1 MEDSISLKN
10 MKVLLIDDVLA
21 NLELLSEMIEDHGFM
36 VFTKTS
42 GEAALKFLEDET
54 PDLILL
60 DIVMEG
66 IDGFET
72 CKRIKNDPRTKDIP
86 IIFLTAK
93 SGSEDILKGFHLGG
107 VDYITKSFNSEEV
120 LSRITAHLKIRKLTQ
135 EREKLNK
142 KLEEQNT
149 EITESNNQLRVMLE
163 KSSDG
168 IFRLNTGGKI
178 LHANYRFYSSLGLDK
193 DEIKDKPLSD
203 LIASQV
209 GSQELLEIAT
219 RRFGERATFGKKVD
233 FVVNGN
239 SIPKENGSVCSFLI
253 DSFGIWNLPNNIVM
267 EKGVDKKF
275 LGTLC
280 IVKKPL

>member
-10 MKVLLIDDVLA
+10 MKVLLIDDVPA
-21 NLELLSEMIEDHGFM
+21 NLELLSHMIEEHGFK
-36 VFTKTS
+36 VFTETS
-42 GEAALKFLEDET
+42 GEAALKFLENKT
-54 PDLILL
+54 PDIILL
-60 DIVMEG
+60 DIMMGG

-72 CKRIKNDPRTKDIP
+72 CKQIKDNPLTKAIP

-93 SGSEDILKGFHLGG
+93 SGSEHIVKGFQLGG

-120 LSRITAHLKIRKLTQ
+120 ISRITAHLKIRKLTQ

-142 KLEEQNT
+142 ILEEQNT

-168 IFRLNTGGKI
+168 IFRLNSEGKV
-178 LHANYRFYSSLGLDK
+178 LHSNYKFYASLGLNK
-193 DEIKDKPLSD
+193 DEIRDKSLS
-203 LIASQV
+203 
-209 GSQELLEIAT
+209 ELVAQPESKELFQIAT
-219 RRFGERATFGKKVD
+219 RRFGDRATYGKKVD
-233 FVVNGN
+233 FLVKD
-239 SIPKENGSVCSFLI
+239 SSLSKENGSVCSLLI
-253 DSFGIWNLPNNIVM
+253 DSFGIWNLPNNVVM